1 LTWHLVTGEY
11 PPQRGGVSDYTRLV
25 ACGLAAAG
33 DRVDVWAPAC
43 GLSEE
48 SDAAVTVHRLRGRFG
63 PRAMREL
70 ARAFDSANGA
80 RVLLQYVP
88 HAFGMKA
95 MNLPFCLWLYAR
107 RRHGA
112 MVMFHE
118 VMFPSER
125 GQPLGH
131 RLIGEVTC
139 LMARIVARSAT
150 RIFVAAPVWQ
160 RVLRERAGVD
170 APTTWLPVPSTIPVV
185 DDAAGVAAAR
195 RRYSSASGVI
205 VGHFGACGELIARPL
220 AAVIAPML
228 EENPSL
234 TMLLIGANSEAF
246 RERFSHM
253 QPSLAPR
260 VRATGR
266 LAPADLSRAI
276 SACDL
281 MLQPYP
287 DGVTTRRTS
296 LMTIIAHGRPVV
308 TTSGWPTEA
317 IWTESGAVA
326 LAPAGD
332 VAELCH
338 RVAQLNA
345 DEAQRARYGRAGRAL
360 YECRFAVTHTINA
373 LRAA

>member
-43 GLSEE
+43 GMKEE
-48 SDAAVTVHRLRGRFG
+48 SDPAVTVHRLRGRFG

-125 GQPLGH
+125 GQPIGH

-139 LMARIVARSAT
+139 VSARASTHPRPGYRCRAPFRSSMT
-150 RIFVAAPVWQ
+150 Q
-160 RVLRERAGVD
+160 RAWLPRAG
-170 APTTWLPVPSTIPVV
+170 AM
-185 DDAAGVAAAR
+185 
-195 RRYSSASGVI
+195 
-205 VGHFGACGELIARPL
+205 RP
-220 AAVIAPML
+220 
-228 EENPSL
+228 
-234 TMLLIGANSEAF
+234 
-246 RERFSHM
+246 
-253 QPSLAPR
+253 
-260 VRATGR
+260 
-266 LAPADLSRAI
+266 
-276 SACDL
+276 
-281 MLQPYP
+281 
-287 DGVTTRRTS
+287 
-296 LMTIIAHGRPVV
+296 
-308 TTSGWPTEA
+308 
-317 IWTESGAVA
+317 
-326 LAPAGD
+326 
-332 VAELCH
+332 
-338 RVAQLNA
+338 
-345 DEAQRARYGRAGRAL
+345 
-360 YECRFAVTHTINA
+360 
-373 LRAA
+373 RAA